1 MTAPAN
7 GIPIIVLAGQSNAVN
22 HAVAAGVE
30 NAAVAGNALLVQV
43 AMIGSPL
50 DPALDRGTGDWS
62 AATAP
67 SDGENLKVLTAELTA
82 TLNPSSPEYIPGAY
96 LAGVVWVQGEA
107 DAWNASAAKNYMT
120 HLEAL
125 DATLTA
131 AFGTHEFVVSQL
143 SNSAGILTTNPA
155 YYATNW
161 HTIQAEQAAFVV
173 QNAHAVLVSPD
184 TVAADNGYAASQ
196 MYNADGL
203 HYSATSGF
211 GVTLG
216 TALGAAALTTGI
228 LQSESSTPTV
238 EHFVGN
244 DMANHFQITP
254 DGIGQVYGAGG
265 ADAVA
270 FGDQAGGL
278 TLLGAGTDVF
288 RVMGSAGGKEVIY
301 DLMSVETVTLTSSA
315 DKVALDHGGLNI
327 YGGGGNDTIA
337 GSSVHDQ
344 IHGDDG
350 NDFIQGGN
358 GNDGIAGGAG
368 FDKLYGGGGNDQ
380 LWGNG
385 QSDYLYG
392 AAGNDRLHGG
402 TGNDFLY
409 GGPGHDLLYG
419 DGGDDVLN
427 GGSGNDVLTGGAGA
441 DTFVFQPGSGADRIT
456 DFTHGVD
463 VIDLT
468 AYHIT
473 PAQATITAVGVDVLI
488 SLPHGD
494 SVLVQHATVHEMDS
508 VALHW

>member
-1 MTAPAN
+1 MTTTAN

-22 HAVAAGVE
+22 HSVAAGVV

-67 SDGENLKVLTAELTA
+67 GDGENLTILTSALAA

-125 DATLTA
+125 DAKLTA
-131 AFGTHEFVVSQL
+131 AFGAHEFVVSQL
-143 SNSAGILTTNPA
+143 SSSAGVLTTNPS

-161 HTIQAEQAAFVV
+161 HTIQAEQASFAA
-173 QNAHAVLVSPD
+173 QNAHSVLVSPD
-184 TVAADNGYAASQ
+184 TVAAANGYAASA
-196 MYNADGL
+196 MYNSDGL
-203 HYSATSGF
+203 HYSSTSGF

-216 TALGAAALTTGI
+216 TTLGTAALTTGI
-228 LQSESSTPTV
+228 LQSEASPPTV

-244 DMANHFQITP
+244 DTSNHFQLTP

-265 ADAVA
+265 ADMVA

-288 RVMGSAGGKEVIY
+288 RVMGSAGGKVVVY
-301 DLMSVETVTLTSSA
+301 DLMSVENVKLTSSA

-327 YGGGGNDTIA
+327 YGAGGNDTIA

-368 FDKLYGGGGNDQ
+368 FDKLYGGAGNDQ
-380 LWGNG
+380 IWGNG
-385 QSDYLYG
+385 QSDLLYGGAGNDSVHGGTGDDFLYG
-392 AAGNDRLHGG
+392 AAGHDALSGD
-402 TGNDFLY
+402 TGN
-409 GGPGHDLLYG
+409 
-419 DGGDDVLN
+419 DVLN

-441 DTFVFQPGSGADRIT
+441 DTFVFQPGTGADLIT
-456 DFTHGVD
+456 DFTHGTD
-463 VIDLT
+463 VVDLT

-473 PAQATITAVGVDVLI
+473 STQATIKAVGADVLI

-494 SVLVQHATVHEMDS
+494 TVLIQHATVHEMDS